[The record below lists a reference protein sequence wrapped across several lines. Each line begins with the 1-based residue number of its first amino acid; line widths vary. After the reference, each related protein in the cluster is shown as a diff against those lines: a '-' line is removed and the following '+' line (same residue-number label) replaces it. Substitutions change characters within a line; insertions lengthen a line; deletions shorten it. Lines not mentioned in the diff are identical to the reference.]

1 MSPVTLKAMT
11 PAQEESWRILI
22 ELYVDFA
29 TGWCLIGGQMVWLL
43 ALEHGTE
50 PIRVTE
56 DVDVAVD
63 IRAAQQAIT
72 RLCAWLESRRFK
84 LEGIN
89 TDGIGHRYVSSI
101 YEGPGKVM
109 FDVLA
114 PDNVGERADLTT
126 SPPARTVSAPGTRT
140 ALDSAQ
146 PVEIL
151 LGGQSGRVLCPSLLA
166 AILVKAAATSIPG
179 RESPQR
185 DWVDVAF
192 LLSLVPDPVATAAE
206 LSSGQRR
213 RLRAIS
219 ELLDEDHWAWRQLG
233 ERSRL
238 GRATLEFLMDA

>member
-1 MSPVTLKAMT
+1 
-11 PAQEESWRILI
+11 
-22 ELYVDFA
+22 
-29 TGWCLIGGQMVWLL
+29 MVWLF
-43 ALEHGTE
+43 ALEHGVE

-63 IRAAQQAIT
+63 IRAAQTAIR
-72 RLCAWLESRRFK
+72 RLCAWLESRRFN

-101 YEGPGKVM
+101 YEGPGKVV

-114 PDNVGERADLTT
+114 PDNVGEHADLTT

-151 LGGQSGRVLCPSLLA
+151 FGRQRGHVLRPSLLA
-166 AILVKAAATSIPG
+166 AILVKAAATRITG
-179 RESPQR
+179 RENPER
-185 DWVDVAF
+185 DWLDVAF
-192 LLSLVPDPVATAAE
+192 LLTLVPDPVATAAE
-206 LSSGQRR
+206 LNNRQRD
-213 RLRAIS
+213 RLRAIN
-219 ELLDEDHWAWRQLG
+219 EVLVEDHSAWRQLG

-238 GRATLEFLMDA
+238 GRATLEFLTDA